1 MKQEIRTA
9 IEDTF
14 RAAESSIA
22 RNLAQPQFL
31 QQISRA
37 ATMLAES
44 RNRILTCGM
53 GKSGLI
59 ARKVA
64 ATLTSTGS
72 PAVFLHPADALH
84 GDIGNLQSKE
94 VVLAFSSSG
103 ETREIVELL
112 PHVKRLQGKLIAI
125 TQNADSTLAR
135 DSDTAIIYTITREGC
150 PLELAPMASTT
161 ISLIIGD
168 AISAALIK
176 LKKFRREDFGKY
188 HPSGTLG
195 RKLLTR
201 VRDVMQPAGEI
212 LLTRD
217 SPFKT
222 FLPRMIAAN
231 LGCMLIVGSKGHLRG
246 ILTDGDIK
254 RQLERFASQPQK
266 LFSATAGEMM
276 TENPVYI
283 RESAL
288 VDEAFALMQ
297 EKKTYTI
304 PVVNAQKKPIGLVRM
319 HDLMRTG
326 IEKHRDSEKNTR

>member
-1 MKQEIRTA
+1 LKQEIRTA
-9 IEDTF
+9 IEDTL

-22 RNLAQPQFL
+22 RNLAQPRFL
-31 QQISRA
+31 QEVATA
-37 ATMLAES
+37 ASMLAES
-44 RNRILTCGM
+44 KNRILTCGM

-84 GDIGNLQSKE
+84 GDIGNVQSKE
-94 VVLAFSSSG
+94 VVLAFSKSG

-112 PHVKRLQGKLIAI
+112 PHIKRLQGKLIAV

-135 DSDTAIIYTITREGC
+135 DADAAVIFSITREGC

-176 LKKFRREDFGKY
+176 IKKFRREDFGKY

-201 VRDVMQPAGEI
+201 VRDVMQPVNEI
-212 LLTRD
+212 LLTR
-217 SPFKT
+217 STPFKT
-222 FLPRMIAAN
+222 FLPAMIKAN

-254 RQLERFASQPQK
+254 RQLEHFAAQPER
-266 LFSATAGEMM
+266 LFLATAGEIM
-276 TENPVYI
+276 TMNPHYI
-283 RESAL
+283 RDTAL

-297 EKKTYTI
+297 EKKTYTL

-319 HDLMRTG
+319 HDLMINGR
-326 IEKHRDSEKNTR
+326 

>member
-1 MKQEIRTA
+1 MKHEIRSA

-14 RAAESSIA
+14 RAAESSLTA
-22 RNLAQPQFL
+22 NLAIADFIPQV
-31 QQISRA
+31 A
-37 ATMLAES
+37 AAASLLSES
-44 RNRILTCGM
+44 KNRILTCGM

-94 VVLAFSSSG
+94 VVLAFSNSG

-112 PHVKRLQGKLIAI
+112 PHIKRLTGKLIAV
-125 TQNADSTLAR
+125 TQKADSTLAR
-135 DSDTAIIYTITREGC
+135 DADAAIIYSITREGC

-161 ISLIIGD
+161 MSLVIGD
-168 AISAALIK
+168 AISTALIK

-195 RKLLTR
+195 KKLLTR
-201 VRDVMQPAGEI
+201 VRDVMQSADDI
-212 LLTRD
+212 LLPRET
-217 SPFKT
+217 PFQDI
-222 FLPRMIAAN
+222 LPKMITAN
-231 LGCMLIVGSKGHLRG
+231 VGCVLVIGSKGHLRG

-254 RQLERFASQPQK
+254 RQLEHFAKSPTQ
-266 LFSATAGEMM
+266 LFAATAGELM
-276 TENPVYI
+276 TADPIAI
-283 RESAL
+283 REAAL

-297 EKKTYTI
+297 DRKTYML
-304 PVVNAQKKPIGLVRM
+304 PVVNAQKKPIGVVRM
-319 HDLMRTG
+319 HDLM
-326 IEKHRDSEKNTR
+326 IQ

>member
-1 MKQEIRTA
+1 MKQDIRTA

-14 RAAESSIA
+14 RAAESSISH
-22 RNLAQPQFL
+22 NLAEPRFL
-31 QQISRA
+31 NEVAEA
-37 ATMLAES
+37 AAMLAES
-44 RNRILTCGM
+44 SNRILTCGM

-94 VVLAFSSSG
+94 VVLAFSNSG

-112 PHVKRLQGKLIAI
+112 PHVKRLQGKLIAV
-125 TQNADSTLAR
+125 TQKADSTLAR
-135 DSDTAIIYTITREGC
+135 DADAAVIYSITREGC

-168 AISAALIK
+168 AISTALIK

-201 VRDVMQPAGEI
+201 VRDVMQPAEQI
-212 LLTRD
+212 LLTRS

-222 FLPRMIAAN
+222 FLPKMITAN
-231 LGCMLIVGSKGHLRG
+231 LGCMLIIGSKGHLRG

-254 RQLERFASQPQK
+254 RQLEHFAAQPDR
-266 LFSATAGEMM
+266 LFSATAGDMM
-276 TENPVYI
+276 TENPFFI
-283 RESAL
+283 RDAAL

-297 EKKTYTI
+297 EKKTYTL
-304 PVVNAQKKPIGLVRM
+304 PVVNSQKKPIGIVRM
-319 HDLMRTG
+319 HDLMGTG
-326 IEKHRDSEKNTR
+326 G